1 MSAIDPERVQIV
13 TFKLLAYVIGC
24 LGSLA
29 AVNFVTSVRI
39 RQILLLAVSYALYAL
54 WGAWFLGILIFS
66 SFVNYGLGAYLR
78 RRITTGRLWL
88 GIAFNVALLGTFKY
102 LPEIANAAPSS
113 EALHAF
119 RQLILPLGISF
130 WTFQALSY
138 LFDLYREEDLR
149 PSPIEFLLYIT
160 FWPTAIS
167 GPICRLTEMLPQ
179 FRHSEPPSWDDY
191 GTGMRRIGLGLFML
205 GVAQILG
212 GGLIPEQGIN
222 AGFSRVDVHWSGADV
237 WLLAIGY
244 GFQLF
249 MDFAGYSHLMIGAAR
264 LLGFRLQENFDKPF
278 LSTSPSVFWT
288 RWHMSLS
295 FWIRD
300 YVFLPLASFRRGLV
314 WRNFTLVVAMV
325 LFGLWH
331 RGSWLFLLWG
341 AYHGVLLVLHR
352 QWQQV
357 ERRTGLAISS
367 RIVTPVGWAYTFAAI
382 SLGWILFRANGPQEA
397 RSMLGAVFSPATYS
411 QRALPD
417 TLYLTVAAVAG
428 AYFACLMIGSFLDR
442 LASMSFN
449 SPRAQRAAALI
460 SKERWV
466 WVVPVAVVLAVY
478 AFVVVRPGQTVAPP
492 MLYRLF

>member
-1 MSAIDPERVQIV
+1 V
-13 TFKLLAYVIGC
+13 TFKLLAYVVGC
-24 LGSLA
+24 LGTLA
-29 AVNFVTSVRI
+29 AVVFVRSIRL
-39 RQILLLAVSYALYAL
+39 RQILLLTISYVLYAF
-54 WGAWFLGILIFS
+54 WGVWFLCILVFS

-78 RRITTGRLWL
+78 RRTTKGRLGL

-102 LPEIANAAPSS
+102 LPEIANAAPSTPV
-113 EALHAF
+113 LHGF

-149 PSPIEFLLYIT
+149 PSLIEFFLYMA

-167 GPICRLTEMLPQ
+167 GPICRLAAMLPQ
-179 FRHSEPPSWDDY
+179 FRSSEPPSWGDY
-191 GTGMRRIGLGLFML
+191 GAGMRRIGLGFLML

-212 GGLIPEQGIN
+212 NGLLPGEGIN
-222 AGFSRVDVHWSGADV
+222 TGFDRVGVHWGGTDV
-237 WLLAIGY
+237 WFLAIGY

-264 LLGFRLQENFDKPF
+264 LLGFRLPENFDRPY

-300 YVFLPLASFRRGLV
+300 YVFLPLASSRRGLV

-357 ERRTGLAISS
+357 ERRAGLAISS

-382 SLGWILFRANGPQEA
+382 SLGWILFRANGAQQA
-397 RSMLGAVFSPATYS
+397 RSMLAAVFSAGTYS
-411 QRALPD
+411 QGVLPE
-417 TLYLTVAAVAG
+417 TLYLMVAAVAAG
-428 AYFACLMIGSFLDR
+428 YFACLMIGWLLDR
-442 LASMSFN
+442 LGEASFD
-449 SPRAQRAAALI
+449 SPRNQRAAALI

-478 AFVVVRPGQTVAPP
+478 AFVLVRPGQTEAPP